1 MSEFS
6 PREILDPTVY
16 FMGEF
21 TLEGERFSGPIC
33 RRPLPPTTS
42 KARPFEYT
50 GQPANLDLI
59 EQIAE
64 LLEQNKIPFHVVNDV
79 IPQSLQKQAVQVLRK
94 ANFDDSCSRIEN
106 ICLQKDHEGNY
117 EAAPCNYI
125 YNLRANFHRAWWVP
139 AHIFHLQPA
148 APGEELHVDLNLFS
162 HEDWFPN
169 VKLPDCSPLAEDY
182 ETYLVSTDTRLA
194 SCEQAT
200 YEVKLFQP
208 ARMVEALIRLAY
220 RDYYLYGPQH
230 LDYIPLS
237 DSCKWVEEL
246 SNIFSSLISEKEE
259 DSTAAGAGEPRS
271 EPPPPWARARVNE
284 AFTEAAELTLRGLD
298 PRWLR
303 LEDFHRAWFFYLK
316 MLSHLQDTSGDKTS
330 EKGVEVHPF
339 RVAFHACTGFAELSW
354 LPWSLKN
361 HGVFPEDTSPFPMKS
376 ILA

>member
-42 KARPFEYT
+42 KAKPFEYT

-64 LLEQNKIPFHVVNDV
+64 LLEKNKIPFHVVNDV

-94 ANFDDSCSRIEN
+94 ANFDDSCRRIEN
-106 ICLQKDHEGNY
+106 ICL
-117 EAAPCNYI
+117 A
-125 YNLRANFHRAWWVP
+125 RWVP
-139 AHIFHLQPA
+139 AHVFHLQPA

-169 VKLPDCSPLAEDY
+169 VKLPACGPLAEDD

-194 SCEQAT
+194 SCEQAN

-208 ARMVEALIRLAY
+208 ARMVEAIIRLAN
-220 RDYYLYGPQH
+220 RDYYPYGPQH

-246 SNIFSSLISEKEE
+246 SNIFSSLIPEKEE

-271 EPPPPWARARVNE
+271 EPPPPWARARMNE
-284 AFTEAAELTLRGLD
+284 AFTEAPELTLRGLD

-303 LEDFHRAWFFYLK
+303 LEDFHRPWFFYLK

-330 EKGVEVHPF
+330 ERGVKVHPF

-354 LPWSLKN
+354 LP
-361 HGVFPEDTSPFPMKS
+361 
-376 ILA
+376 